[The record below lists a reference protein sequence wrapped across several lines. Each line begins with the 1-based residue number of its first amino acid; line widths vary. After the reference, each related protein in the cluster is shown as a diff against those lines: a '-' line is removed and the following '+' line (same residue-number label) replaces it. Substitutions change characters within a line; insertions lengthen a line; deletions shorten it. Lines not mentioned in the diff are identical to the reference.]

1 MDRVE
6 RAEKGE
12 RGQGVQVGSRP
23 WVLLP
28 LAITERGGM
37 WCYLPPISHSQMCL

>member
-6 RAEKGE
+6 EAEKGE

-37 WCYLPPISHSQMCL
+37 WCYLLPFPRPQMCL